1 MSAQVKRGEQGVIAL
16 EGQLNFDSAMDVRQ
30 QLQESLA
37 DTQGDITL
45 DLSGVEHSNSVGL
58 ALILVVARIV
68 SERGD
73 HLQVVSMP
81 AGLKSIASVCEL
93 DDWLTTLAA

>member
-16 EGQLNFDSAMDVRQ
+16 EGQLDFGSAMDVRK
-30 QLQESLA
+30 QLQQSLA

-58 ALILVVARIV
+58 ALILLVARIV

-73 HLQVVSMP
+73 QLRVVSMP
-81 AGLKSIASVCEL
+81 AGLESIARVCEL